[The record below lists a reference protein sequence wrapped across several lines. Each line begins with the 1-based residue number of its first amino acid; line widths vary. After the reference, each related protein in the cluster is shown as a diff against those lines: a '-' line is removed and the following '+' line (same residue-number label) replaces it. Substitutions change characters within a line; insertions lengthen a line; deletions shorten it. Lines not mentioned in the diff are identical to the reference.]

1 MAVIYKIKRFT
12 RAEKEAWK
20 EFYKRTYNPVKQAD
34 GTYRRMNYLP
44 STNNPRDVFRFKR
57 LGADLQ
63 NLSKGDKSTFDREGA
78 KILLNNAGMPKLA
91 GQVDHIIDKYT
102 NKRALARLA
111 RIKNI
116 SLSRKT
122 TDEGLKSI
130 DKQNST
136 LLKLFE
142 RGKDQAIRSGKEL
155 DTLSA
160 TSKKDPRVRN
170 ELINESYKLG
180 VPISY
185 TPLHYNPKTDKI
197 DPNNA
202 FFSISRVITDSGEW
216 SRPRVGIV
224 LGRQSNDNNT
234 LAHELGH
241 AKSYIS
247 SLSTPYPIT
256 SKKGPYINSLGIGR
270 KFDYFP
276 GKSFIEQ
283 GNHVFQKMANN
294 ISTLAEENAAN
305 ARGHAILNKIHK
317 KLGVSRNNEMSQLAM
332 QNKLNYSGGVLKKT
346 AEDLYDFNNY
356 YINY

>member
-1 MAVIYKIKRFT
+1 MAIVYKIKRFT

-20 EFYKRTYNPVKQAD
+20 EFYKKTYNPVKQED
-34 GTYRRMNYLP
+34 GTYKRMNYLP

-102 NKRALARLA
+102 NKKALARLA

-116 SLSRKT
+116 SLSRRKKT
-122 TDEGLKSI
+122 SDELAI
-130 DKQNST
+130 INKQNNT
-136 LLKLFE
+136 LSKLYE
-142 RGKDQAIRSGKEL
+142 RGKEQAFKSGDEL
-155 DTLSA
+155 DILSA

-170 ELINESYKLG
+170 ELMKESYKLG

-185 TPLHYNPKTDKI
+185 TPLYYNPKTDKI

-202 FFSISRVITDSGEW
+202 YFSKSRVMTDSGKW

-224 LGRQSNDNNT
+224 LGRQTNDNNT

-247 SLSTPYPIT
+247 SLSTPYPTT
-256 SKKGPYINSLGIGR
+256 SKEDPNINQFRRGR
-270 KFDYFP
+270 RRGYFP
-276 GKSFIEQ
+276 GKSFIQ
-283 GNHVFQKMANN
+283 QNNFLLQKISNG
-294 ISTLAEENAAN
+294 ISTLAEEKAAN

-317 KLGVSRNNEMSQLAM
+317 KLGVNGNNEMSQLAM

-346 AEDLYDFNNY
+346 AKDLYNYNNY
-356 YINY
+356 FNY